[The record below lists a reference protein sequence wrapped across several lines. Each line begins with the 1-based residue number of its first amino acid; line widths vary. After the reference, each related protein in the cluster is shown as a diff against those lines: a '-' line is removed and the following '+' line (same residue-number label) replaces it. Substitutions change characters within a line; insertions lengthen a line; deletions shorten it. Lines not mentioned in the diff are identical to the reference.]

1 MLTVFV
7 KMGNKFMV
15 YANNNVQISRIT
27 RISLI
32 CNYKILSVWKSTLQ
46 FISVGYKPKWHVKG
60 YRKLCWNIY
69 SRFAF
74 YFVVSVGNLN
84 H

>member
-7 KMGNKFMV
+7 KMGNNVMV

-32 CNYKILSVWKSTLQ
+32 CNYKILSL
-46 FISVGYKPKWHVKG
+46 
-60 YRKLCWNIY
+60 
-69 SRFAF
+69 
-74 YFVVSVGNLN
+74 
-84 H
+84 